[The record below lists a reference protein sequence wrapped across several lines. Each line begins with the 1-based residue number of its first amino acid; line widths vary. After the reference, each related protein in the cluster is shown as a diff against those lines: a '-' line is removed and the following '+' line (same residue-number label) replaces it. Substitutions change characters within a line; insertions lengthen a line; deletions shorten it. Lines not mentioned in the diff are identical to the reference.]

1 MEKLEGRMKELYI
14 DSVRD
19 ELKNYARYAD
29 ESARKTEKYATDLA
43 LKTENL
49 NTNAKRM
56 DISLEEMSAQYE
68 TRKDDFGNTL
78 LIKVDPCDTGAFL
91 SLACGCKRVPLTPDI
106 MRQLKIYES
115 MKPGMM
121 RMYDEVENI
130 DGVFLFDIES
140 NIFTFRTEYMFADD
154 FYHLAGVDITAIY
167 DAGLTFYDWFKFIG
181 KENNPNRKA
190 LWSSM
195 AFIAIEHDWIMH
207 LEAPIYKNRYTEKE
221 EMIGIIGIHY
231 NLDWLVTNTITKSAV
246 NMMVVKDDSTLIGL
260 NSPAKKYLR
269 LETFD
274 KNNFGS
280 FNPFDPTTTQNK
292 KKFVYE
298 TLNLDYGKSK
308 DVASLSTKLK
318 SEFEF
323 EHTLF
328 GKDYTVL
335 RERAPELGLN
345 FIALLEDV

>member
-1 MEKLEGRMKELYI
+1 
-14 DSVRD
+14 
-19 ELKNYARYAD
+19 
-29 ESARKTEKYATDLA
+29 
-43 LKTENL
+43 
-49 NTNAKRM
+49 
-56 DISLEEMSAQYE
+56 
-68 TRKDDFGNTL
+68 
-78 LIKVDPCDTGAFL
+78 
-91 SLACGCKRVPLTPDI
+91 
-106 MRQLKIYES
+106 
-115 MKPGMM
+115 
-121 RMYDEVENI
+121 
-130 DGVFLFDIES
+130 
-140 NIFTFRTEYMFADD
+140 
-154 FYHLAGVDITAIY
+154 
-167 DAGLTFYDWFKFIG
+167 
-181 KENNPNRKA
+181 
-190 LWSSM
+190 
-195 AFIAIEHDWIMH
+195 
-207 LEAPIYKNRYTEKE
+207 
-221 EMIGIIGIHY
+221 MIGIIGIHY